1 MGPIIVLDK
10 SALQALSSD
19 ELLTLHNCYSV
30 NIAPRGKRK
39 TIVEMLTQVEDTQFA
54 VRCEA
59 PSDLYPAYEKLFLAL
74 LAGLWVV
81 KG

>member
-54 VRCEA
+54 VRC
-59 PSDLYPAYEKLFLAL
+59 SDLYPAYEKLFLAL